1 MLLHREGTFL
11 AAAVSVAAAT
21 TLRSNLVGGTGF
33 TNAKMIDATSL
44 ETIAVT
50 IEATAAAAPVTGSIF
65 VDFVVACQ
73 SEDPLFDTAN
83 NASQI
88 FTTIELVMS
97 AAAAERMSRNITL
110 EGFSY
115 IGIGRLRNS
124 DVAEDATVQVY
135 WAKHLRFA

>member
-1 MLLHREGTFL
+1 MLLHREGSFL
-11 AAAVSVAAAT
+11 AAPVSVAAAT

-83 NASQI
+83 NSSQV
-88 FTTIELVMS
+88 FRTLELVMS
-97 AAAAERMSRNITL
+97 TNTAERMSALITI
-110 EGFSY
+110 EGFAS
-115 IGIGRLRNS
+115 IGIGQLRNS
-124 DVAEDATVQVY
+124 DAAEDVTVQVY

>member
-11 AAAVSVAAAT
+11 EAAVSVAAAT

-33 TNAKMIDATSL
+33 TNAKMIDTTSL
-44 ETIAVT
+44 ETIAITV
-50 IEATAAAAPVTGSIF
+50 EATAAAAPVTGSIF

-73 SEDPLFDTAN
+73 SEDPSFDTAN

-88 FTTIELVMS
+88 FQTIELVMTTN
-97 AAAAERMSRNITL
+97 AAERKSYLITI
-110 EGFSY
+110 EGFAF
-115 IGIGRLRNS
+115 IGIGRLRNT
-124 DVAEDATVQVY
+124 DAARAATVQVY